1 MSQNSDLVL
10 FFVAINHFYTVN
22 LQKTVAMYFLS
33 RELYF
38 PPPASASSEG
48 IVAIGG
54 DLSPERLILAYRSG
68 IFPWF
73 EDDEP
78 ILWWSPPERMVLFPD
93 ELKISKSMRNIIN
106 RQMFRVTFNTT
117 FREVISNCRNIK
129 RDGQPGTWITPDMV
143 EAYCRL
149 NELGFAKSV
158 EVWQDDE
165 LVGGLYGIDL
175 GHIFCGESM
184 FSKASNASKIA
195 FIALTKQLQL
205 ANYRLLDCQVYN
217 EHLES
222 LGAREIDR
230 EDFLEILK
238 Y

>member
-1 MSQNSDLVL
+1 
-10 FFVAINHFYTVN
+10 
-22 LQKTVAMYFLS
+22 MYFLT

-38 PPPASASSEG
+38 PPIDDSSAEG

-54 DLSPERLILAYRSG
+54 DLSPERLLLAYRSG

-78 ILWWSPPERMVLFPD
+78 ILWWSPPERMVLFFD

-106 RQMFRVTFNTT
+106 RGIFRITFNTA
-117 FREVISNCRNIK
+117 FREVITNCRDIK
-129 RDGQPGTWITPDMV
+129 RDGQPGTWITDEMT
-143 EAYCRL
+143 EAYCKL
-149 NELGFAKSV
+149 HEMGIAKSV
-158 EVWQDDE
+158 EVWQGDE
-165 LVGGLYGIDL
+165 LVGGLYGVDL

-184 FSKASNASKIA
+184 FSKVSNASKIA
-195 FIALTKQLQL
+195 FIALAKQLEM
-205 ANYRLLDCQVYN
+205 ANYRLLDCQVHN
-217 EHLES
+217 DHLES

-230 EDFLEILK
+230 VDFLDILK

>member
-1 MSQNSDLVL
+1 
-10 FFVAINHFYTVN
+10 
-22 LQKTVAMYFLS
+22 MYFLTS
-33 RELYF
+33 ELYF
-38 PPPASASSEG
+38 PSAAQASPEG

-54 DLSPERLILAYRSG
+54 DLSPQRLLLAYRSG

-106 RQMFRVTFNTT
+106 RGIFRVTFNTA
-117 FREVISNCRNIK
+117 FREVITNCRNIK
-129 RDGQPGTWITPDMV
+129 RDGQPGTWITTDTV
-143 EAYCRL
+143 EAYCNL
-149 NELGFAKSV
+149 NELGVAKSV
-158 EVWQDDE
+158 EVWQGDE
-165 LVGGLYGIDL
+165 LVGGLYGVDL

-184 FSKASNASKIA
+184 FSKVSNASKIA
-195 FIALTKQLQL
+195 FIALTKQLYI

-222 LGAREIDR
+222 LGAREIER

>member
-1 MSQNSDLVL
+1 
-10 FFVAINHFYTVN
+10 
-22 LQKTVAMYFLS
+22 MYFLS

-38 PPPASASSEG
+38 PNVNQASPEG

-54 DLSPERLILAYRSG
+54 DLSAERLMLAYRNG

-78 ILWWSPPERMVLFPD
+78 ILWWSPPERMVLFLD
-93 ELKISKSMRNIIN
+93 ELKVSKSMRNIIN
-106 RQMFRVTFNTT
+106 RKQFRITFNTA
-117 FREVISNCRNIK
+117 FRNIITNCRDIK
-129 RDGQPGTWITPDMV
+129 RDGQPGTWITDDMT

-149 NELGFAKSV
+149 HELGFAKSV

-184 FSKASNASKIA
+184 FSKVSNASKIG
-195 FIALTKQLQL
+195 FIALVQQLKL
-205 ANYRLLDCQVYN
+205 ANYRLLDCQVHN
-217 EHLES
+217 NHLES

-230 EDFLEILK
+230 DDFLAILRT
-238 Y
+238 